1 MPLMASL
8 LLATLPVVYSQHSAD
23 FLGKS
28 VQDQFGQ
35 KCVAHDRP
43 CEDGVDCCGVCA
55 YIGADTWRC
64 LACTEVGHECIPM
77 GNRCC
82 DGGNRQKEVAV
93 AHAQHRCQATVETSE
108 KYGTT
113 RYACQ
118 VANASDAYLEL
129 VSNTSMELQSFA
141 STSRGIS
148 SNIRYQGKATDKQAE
163 DLRDFAYHCFQ
174 RHPVR
179 TSNLGELQ
187 ATLGSATGCVV
198 QRCERKWGWKPFLSQ
213 EGSDNGGPY
222 EKFGHDAV
230 VLGVETSS
238 GKWQF
243 VLKMQGS
250 PHPAGRTVHSHIRHR
265 GDATREQA
273 HDLQQFAQACFKVNA
288 IDTSNVGALQGSLGR
303 ATGCVVTKCE
313 RKWGWKPFLSGEGSD
328 NGGPYG
334 AHGLG
339 ATVVGVETT
348 SGKWQFILRL
358 KN

>member
-1 MPLMASL
+1 
-8 LLATLPVVYSQHSAD
+8 
-23 FLGKS
+23 
-28 VQDQFGQ
+28 
-35 KCVAHDRP
+35 
-43 CEDGVDCCGVCA
+43 
-55 YIGADTWRC
+55 
-64 LACTEVGHECIPM
+64 M
-77 GNRCC
+77 G
-82 DGGNRQKEVAV
+82 
-93 AHAQHRCQATVETSE
+93 
-108 KYGTT
+108 
-113 RYACQ
+113 
-118 VANASDAYLEL
+118 
-129 VSNTSMELQSFA
+129 
-141 STSRGIS
+141 
-148 SNIRYQGKATDKQAE
+148 
-163 DLRDFAYHCFQ
+163 
-174 RHPVR
+174 
-179 TSNLGELQ
+179 
-187 ATLGSATGCVV
+187 
-198 QRCERKWGWKPFLSQ
+198 SQ

-313 RKWGWKPFLSGEGSD
+313 RKWGWKPFLSGERSD

-348 SGKWQFILRL
+348 SGKWQFILRRRARRGIVPL
-358 KN
+358 VQYFDQARRAWNTSLGTAFTAVFKAHQD